1 MAGGV
6 GVGFGTGRWGLY
18 LTPPPKKKEVFRPV
32 FLRTTGSA
40 AEDRSGMTTT
50 PTKPILQEQ
59 PLEGEPELTP
69 APNDADGMWMAEGQV
84 LMESGGGPDS
94 RGVLHPVCVR
104 PRHYDSECFMYI
116 NEKKAGILPG
126 YRESGRVL

>member
-18 LTPPPKKKEVFRPV
+18 LTPPPKKKVVFRPV

-59 PLEGEPELTP
+59 PSEGEPELAP
-69 APNDADGMWMAEGQV
+69 APDDADGMWMAEGQV

-94 RGVLHPVCVR
+94 RCVLHPVCVR